1 MWPINKSDLVFL
13 TPLANTL
20 NVLNI
25 YKTYFPDPPGGLQEA
40 IRQICLTTS
49 RIGIKNTIFTLTP
62 KLDQKTI
69 TFPEAKVVREKSWW
83 APASCD
89 ISGPASLNTYAE
101 LTKHANV
108 IHFFYPWPY
117 ADLLNL
123 LAPSK
128 KPKVLTYIS
137 DVVQQKYLN
146 KLYAPLMWHTLR
158 QMDVIVA
165 NCEAYAR
172 TSPIL
177 SHPYIRDKVRVIPLG
192 IEESSYPSVNE
203 LIAATP
209 FKLASLSP
217 GEPYFLFIGVHRYY
231 KGLHTLI
238 KASMRCNA
246 KVLIAGSGPK
256 TDELKNLAIQI
267 GASNIIF
274 VGQVSDAEKMS
285 LIAGCRALVLPS
297 HLRSEAYGMVLVEAS
312 MMAKPMISCEIGT
325 GTSFINLDGK
335 TGIVIPP
342 ESESKLAEA
351 MQLLL
356 NDSELATQMGTAARK
371 RYEENFSGTVL
382 GESYAKLFRELC

>member
-1 MWPINKSDLVFL
+1 MVS
-13 TPLANTL
+13 AL
-20 NVLNI
+20 NILNI

-49 RIGIKNTIFTLTP
+49 RVGIQNTIFTLTP
-62 KLDQKTI
+62 DLNQKI
-69 TFPEAKVVREKSWW
+69 IEFPEAKVVREKSWW

-89 ISGPASLNTYAE
+89 ISGPASLKTYAQ
-101 LTKHANV
+101 LTKSTDV

-137 DVVQQKYLN
+137 DVVQQKFLN
-146 KLYAPLMWHTLR
+146 KLYAPLMWHTLH

-177 SHPYIRDKVRVIPLG
+177 SHPSIRDKVRIIPLG
-192 IEESSYPSVNE
+192 IDETSYPSTNE
-203 LIAATP
+203 LNQATP
-209 FKLASLSP
+209 YELAPINP

-238 KASMRCNA
+238 QASVRCNA
-246 KVLIAGSGPK
+246 KVLIAGTGPK
-256 TDELKNLAIQI
+256 TTELKNLASQL

-274 VGQVSDAEKMS
+274 LGQVSDIEKMS
-285 LIAGCRALVLPS
+285 LIAGCRALILPS

-312 MMAKPMISCEIGT
+312 IMGKPMISCEIGT

-335 TGIVIPP
+335 TGVVIPP

-351 MQLLL
+351 MNLLMH
-356 NDSELATQMGTAARK
+356 DSELAARMGRCARK
-371 RYEENFSGTVL
+371 RYEDNFSGKVL
-382 GESYAKLFRELC
+382 GNNYAKLFKELV

>member
-1 MWPINKSDLVFL
+1 MVS
-13 TPLANTL
+13 TL

-49 RIGIKNTIFTLTP
+49 RVGIQNTIFTFTP
-62 KLDQKTI
+62 NLDQKI
-69 TFPEAKVVREKSWW
+69 LEFPEAKVVREKSWW

-89 ISGPASLNTYAE
+89 ISGPASLRTYAK
-101 LTKHANV
+101 LVKDSDV

-123 LAPSK
+123 LVPSK

-137 DVVQQKYLN
+137 DIVQQKFLN
-146 KLYAPLMWHTLR
+146 KLYSPLMWHTLN

-177 SHPYIRDKVRVIPLG
+177 SHPSIRDKVRVIPLG
-192 IEESSYPSVNE
+192 IEELSYPSTNE
-203 LIAATP
+203 LIHTTP
-209 FKLASLSP
+209 HTFASLNT
-217 GEPYFLFIGVHRYY
+217 GDPYFLFIGVHRYY

-238 KASMRCNA
+238 EASRHCNA

-256 TDELKNLAIQI
+256 TEELKNLASQL
-267 GASNIIF
+267 GTSNIIF
-274 VGQVSDAEKMS
+274 LGQVSDVEKMS
-285 LIAGCRALVLPS
+285 LIAGCRALILPS
-297 HLRSEAYGMVLVEAS
+297 HLRSEAYGMVLVEAA
-312 MMAKPMISCEIGT
+312 MMGKPMISCEIGT

-342 ESESKLAEA
+342 ESQSTLAEA
-351 MQLLL
+351 MNLLL
-356 NDSELATQMGTAARK
+356 NDSALANRMGSLARK
-371 RYEENFSGTVL
+371 RYEENFSGIVL
-382 GESYAKLFRELC
+382 GESYSNLFKELA

>member
-1 MWPINKSDLVFL
+1 
-13 TPLANTL
+13 L

-49 RIGIKNTIFTLTP
+49 RVGIQNTIFTLTP
-62 KLDQKTI
+62 ELDQRI
-69 TFPEAKVVREKSWW
+69 IEFPEAKVVREKSWW

-89 ISGPASLNTYAE
+89 ISGPASLKTYAD
-101 LTKHANV
+101 LTRHTDV
-108 IHFFYPWPY
+108 MHFFYPWPY

-123 LAPSK
+123 LVPSK

-146 KLYAPLMWHTLR
+146 KLYAPLMWHTLH

-165 NCEAYAR
+165 NCEAYAQ

-177 SHPYIRDKVRVIPLG
+177 SHPSVRNKVKVIPLG
-192 IEESSYPSVNE
+192 IDESSYPTAEE
-203 LIAATP
+203 LNSFAASN
-209 FKLASLSP
+209 LASIIP
-217 GEPYFLFIGVHRYY
+217 EEPYFLFIGVHRYY

-238 KASMRCNA
+238 KASALCNA

-256 TDELKNLAIQI
+256 TAELKELASEV
-267 GASNIIF
+267 GASNVIF
-274 VGQVSDAEKMS
+274 LGQVSDAEKMS
-285 LIAGCRALVLPS
+285 LIAGCRALILPS

-312 MMAKPMISCEIGT
+312 IMGKPMISCEIGT
-325 GTSFINLDGK
+325 GTSFVNLDGK

-351 MQLLL
+351 MNLLL
-356 NDSELATQMGTAARK
+356 NDSTLAAQMGNFARK
-371 RYEENFSGTVL
+371 RYEENFSGIVL
-382 GESYAKLFRELC
+382 GESYSKLFKELV

>member
-1 MWPINKSDLVFL
+1 
-13 TPLANTL
+13 LANIL

-40 IRQICLTTS
+40 IRQICLSTS
-49 RIGIKNTIFTLTP
+49 RNGVENTIFSLTP
-62 KLDQKTI
+62 NLDQKI
-69 TFPEAKVVREKSWW
+69 IMFPEAEVVREKSWW

-89 ISGPASLNTYAE
+89 ISGPASLRTYAE
-101 LTKHANV
+101 LANRSDV

-137 DVVQQKYLN
+137 DVVQQKFLN
-146 KLYAPLMWHTLR
+146 KLYAPLMWRTLH

-165 NCEAYAR
+165 NCEAYVR

-177 SHPYIRDKVRVIPLG
+177 SHPSIRDKVRIIPLG
-192 IEESSYPSVNE
+192 IDELSLPATNDLTPNASS
-203 LIAATP
+203 
-209 FKLASLSP
+209 KLATLSS

-231 KGLHTLI
+231 KGIHTLI
-238 KASMRCNA
+238 KASKFCNA

-256 TDELKNLAIQI
+256 TTELKNLASQI
-267 GASNIIF
+267 GATNVIF
-274 VGQVSDAEKMS
+274 LGQVSDIEKLS
-285 LIAGCRALVLPS
+285 LIAGSRALILPS

-312 MMAKPMISCEIGT
+312 IFGKPMISCEIGT

-335 TGIVIPP
+335 TGLVIPP
-342 ESESKLAEA
+342 ESELKLAKA
-351 MQLLL
+351 MNLLL
-356 NDSELATQMGTAARK
+356 SNPTLAAQMGGLARE
-371 RYEENFSGTVL
+371 RYEENFSGKVL
-382 GESYAKLFRELC
+382 GDSYTKLYKELV

>member
-1 MWPINKSDLVFL
+1 
-13 TPLANTL
+13 L
-20 NVLNI
+20 NILNI
-25 YKTYFPDPPGGLQEA
+25 YKTYFPDPTGGLQEA
-40 IRQICLTTS
+40 IRQICRTTS
-49 RIGIKNTIFTLTP
+49 RVGVKNTIFTLTP
-62 KLDQKTI
+62 NLERKI
-69 TFPEAKVVREKSWW
+69 IEFPEAKVVREKSWF

-89 ISGPASLNTYAE
+89 ISGPGSLKTYSTLAMQ
-101 LTKHANV
+101 ADI

-137 DVVQQKYLN
+137 DVVQQKFLN
-146 KLYAPLMWHTLR
+146 KLYAPLMWRTLD

-177 SHPYIRDKVRVIPLG
+177 SHPSIRDKVRIIPLG
-192 IEESSYPSVNE
+192 IDESSLPAANE
-203 LIAATP
+203 LMP
-209 FKLASLSP
+209 DMRYKLVSLHS

-238 KASMRCNA
+238 KASKLCSA

-256 TDELKNLAIQI
+256 TAELKLLAQQM
-267 GASNIIF
+267 GASNVIF
-274 VGQVSDAEKMS
+274 LGQVSDIEKMS
-285 LIAGCRALVLPS
+285 LIAGCCALILPS

-312 MMAKPMISCEIGT
+312 ILGKPMISCEIGT
-325 GTSFINLDGK
+325 GTSFINLDGI

-342 ESESKLAEA
+342 ESELKLAEA
-351 MQLLL
+351 MNLLL
-356 NDSELATQMGTAARK
+356 NNSVLTAQMGGFARK
-371 RYEENFSGTVL
+371 RYEEFFSGKVL
-382 GESYAKLFRELC
+382 GDSYAKLFNELA

>member
-1 MWPINKSDLVFL
+1 MNI
-13 TPLANTL
+13 
-20 NVLNI
+20 LNI

-49 RIGIKNTIFTLTP
+49 RVGIKNTIFTLTP
-62 KLDQKTI
+62 NLDQRI
-69 TFPEAKVVREKSWW
+69 IEFPEAKVVREKSWW

-89 ISGPASLNTYAE
+89 ISGPASLKTYGE
-101 LTKHANV
+101 LIKRTDV

-123 LAPSK
+123 LVPSK

-137 DVVQQKYLN
+137 DVVQQKFLN
-146 KLYAPLMWHTLR
+146 KLYAPLMWRTLH

-165 NCEAYAR
+165 NCEAYAQ

-177 SHPYIRDKVRVIPLG
+177 SHPSIRNKVRVIPLG
-192 IEESSYPSVNE
+192 IDESSYPTANQ
-203 LIAATP
+203 LIPSTP
-209 FKLASLSP
+209 YQLASLNS

-238 KASMRCNA
+238 KASVNCNA

-256 TDELKNLAIQI
+256 TMELKNLANQI
-267 GASNIIF
+267 GASNVIF
-274 VGQVSDAEKMS
+274 LGQVSDIEKMS
-285 LIAGCRALVLPS
+285 LIAGCRALILPS

-312 MMAKPMISCEIGT
+312 IMGKPMISCEIGT
-325 GTSFINLDGK
+325 GTSFINLDGE

-342 ESESKLAEA
+342 ESEEKLAES

-356 NDSELATQMGTAARK
+356 NDAGLAARMGSLARK
-371 RYEENFSGTVL
+371 RYEENFSGIVL
-382 GESYAKLFRELC
+382 GNKYAKLFKELI

>member
-1 MWPINKSDLVFL
+1 LWPTNNHVLVL
-13 TPLANTL
+13 TFANIL

-40 IRQICLTTS
+40 IRQICLSTS
-49 RIGIKNTIFTLTP
+49 RNGVENTIFTLTP
-62 KLDQKTI
+62 NLDQKII
-69 TFPEAKVVREKSWW
+69 TLPEAEVVREKSWW

-89 ISGPASLNTYAE
+89 ISGPASLRTYAA
-101 LTKHANV
+101 LANHSDV

-137 DVVQQKYLN
+137 DVVQQKFLN
-146 KLYAPLMWHTLR
+146 KLYAPLMWRTLH

-165 NCEAYAR
+165 NCEAYVR

-177 SHPYIRDKVRVIPLG
+177 SHPSIRDKVRIIPLG
-192 IEESSYPSVNE
+192 IDE
-203 LIAATP
+203 LSLPATDDLTP
-209 FKLASLSP
+209 NASFKLAALSS

-238 KASMRCNA
+238 KASKFCNA

-256 TDELKNLAIQI
+256 TAELKNLASQI
-267 GASNIIF
+267 GATNVIF
-274 VGQVSDAEKMS
+274 LDQVSDIEKIS
-285 LIAGCRALVLPS
+285 LIASARALILPS

-312 MMAKPMISCEIGT
+312 IFGKPMISCEIGT

-335 TGIVIPP
+335 TGLVIPP
-342 ESESKLAEA
+342 ESELKLAEA
-351 MQLLL
+351 MNLLL
-356 NDSELATQMGTAARK
+356 SNPTLAAQMGKLARK
-371 RYEENFSGTVL
+371 RYEEKFSGKVL
-382 GESYAKLFRELC
+382 GDSYTKLYKELV

>member
-1 MWPINKSDLVFL
+1 MAS
-13 TPLANTL
+13 TL
-20 NVLNI
+20 NLLNI

-49 RIGIKNTIFTLTP
+49 SVGIKNTIFTLTP
-62 KLDQKTI
+62 KLDQKVI
-69 TFPEAKVVREKSWW
+69 TLPEAKVVREKSWW

-89 ISGPASLNTYAE
+89 ISGPASLKTYSE
-101 LTKHANV
+101 LIKHADV

-123 LAPSK
+123 LVPSK

-137 DVVQQKYLN
+137 DVVQQKFLN
-146 KLYAPLMWHTLR
+146 KLYEPLMWRTLN

-177 SHPYIRDKVRVIPLG
+177 SHPSIRDKVRIIPLG
-192 IEESSYPSVNE
+192 IEESSYPSAHE
-203 LIAATP
+203 AIPTTP
-209 FKLASLSP
+209 NKLASLNS
-217 GEPYFLFIGVHRYY
+217 ENPYFLFIGVHRYY

-238 KASMRCNA
+238 KASVLCKA

-256 TDELKNLAIQI
+256 TEELKKLAHQV

-274 VGQVSDAEKMS
+274 LGQVSDLEKMS
-285 LIAGCRALVLPS
+285 LIAGCRALILPS
-297 HLRSEAYGMVLVEAS
+297 HLRSEAYGMVLVEAA
-312 MMAKPMISCEIGT
+312 MMGKPMISCEIGT

-335 TGIVIPP
+335 TGLVVPP

-351 MQLLL
+351 MYTLLY
-356 NDSELATQMGTAARK
+356 DPSLAAKMGSFARK
-371 RYEENFSGTVL
+371 RYEENFSGIVL
-382 GESYAKLFRELC
+382 GDSYAKLFRELT